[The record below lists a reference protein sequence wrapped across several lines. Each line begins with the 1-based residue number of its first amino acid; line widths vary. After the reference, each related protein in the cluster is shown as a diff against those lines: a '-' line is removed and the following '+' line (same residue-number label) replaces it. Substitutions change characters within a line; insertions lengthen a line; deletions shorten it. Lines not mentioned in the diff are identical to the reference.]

1 MVWLQRFLAT
11 TLFGSL
17 PIYLGSCGA
26 LFVAFAVYVMFGF
39 GVGLIAVGAMAM
51 LLEQVTD
58 VVVLLLLLNLP
69 LELLVVYR
77 SRKEITWRGVLL
89 ICGGIAVGVPLGT
102 VALGWGEAGFILTL
116 LGAFLV
122 VAGTLFL
129 LLPNAEGPGINWP
142 AWVGPL
148 AGLTGG
154 VLGGL
159 FGTSGPPL
167 ILYFRLA
174 GVDKGA
180 FRGNL
185 MAIFLLITMVRLPSY
200 GVAGLITL
208 DRAVAAAL
216 VTPAL
221 VLGGLV
227 GDRIHLK
234 VREVTFQ
241 RLVAVALLLIGV
253 LLLLR

>member
-1 MVWLQRFLAT
+1 MAWLQRFLAAT
-11 TLFGSL
+11 VFGSV
-17 PIYLGSCGA
+17 PVYLGSCGA

-58 VVVLLLLLNLP
+58 VVVMLLLLNLP
-69 LELLVVYR
+69 LELTVVCR
-77 SRKEITWRGVLL
+77 SRKEITWRGVLS
-89 ICGGIAVGVPLGT
+89 ICAGIAVGVPLGT
-102 VALGWGEAGFILTL
+102 VALGWGDARFILPL
-116 LGAFLV
+116 LGGFLV
-122 VAGTLFL
+122 AAGAVFL
-129 LLPNAEGPGINWP
+129 LLPRAEGRGIDWP

-148 AGLTGG
+148 AGVTGG

-174 GVDKGA
+174 GVDKAA

-185 MAIFLLITMVRLPSY
+185 MAIFLVITLVRLPSY
-200 GVAGLITL
+200 AVAGLITA

-221 VLGGLV
+221 VLGGLI
-227 GDRIHLK
+227 GDRVHLE

-241 RLVAVALLLIGV
+241 RLVAAALLLIGV
-253 LLLLR
+253 LLLVR